1 MHARSSNFL
10 QSWIKEEYIME
21 DMNGIEVKNL
31 EIGERVQGTVT
42 KVEEKQVLVDVQD
55 SKVDGIIPIS
65 ELSSLH
71 IETASD
77 VVSEGDVLELIVT
90 KVEEELLV
98 LSKRKVDAE
107 KAWEDMKDRF
117 EKGDIFEAEVKDV
130 VKGGLVVDLGV
141 RGFVPASLV
150 EDHYVEDFADYKN
163 KTLTFKIVELDQE
176 KNRLILSHRAVV
188 EAEKQEQKK
197 QLLVDIESGSVL
209 EGTVQRIT
217 DFGAFVD
224 IGGVD
229 GLVHISQLSHE
240 HVEKPSDVVTEGQK
254 VTVKVLSVDRDNER
268 ISLSIKETLPG
279 PWNEIAS
286 KAPKGTVLEGV
297 VKRLVSYG
305 AFVEVFPGVEGLVHI
320 SQISH
325 KHIGTPHEV
334 LQENQD
340 VKVKVLDVN
349 EGDQRLSLS
358 IKALEEK
365 EAEVT
370 DYEMPEES
378 TGFQLGE
385 MIGDKLKDLNK
396 SRFDYNPLAGYGGGL
411 LYDKIQKW

>member
-1 MHARSSNFL
+1 MS
-10 QSWIKEEYIME
+10 E
-21 DMNGIEVKNL
+21 DMNQIEVRNF
-31 EIGERVQGTVT
+31 EAGDRVKGQVT
-42 KVEEKQVLVDVQD
+42 KVEEKQVLVNVEG
-55 SKVDGIIPIS
+55 SKLDGIIPIS

-71 IETASD
+71 IEKAED
-77 VVSEGDVLELIVT
+77 AVSVDDELELEVL
-90 KVEEELLV
+90 KVEEEALI

-107 KAWEDMKDRF
+107 KAWDELKAKF
-117 EKGDIFEAEVKDV
+117 ESGEVFEAEVKDV

-150 EDHYVEDFADYKN
+150 ESHFVEDFSDYKG
-163 KTLTFKIVELDQE
+163 KTLTFKIVELEQE

-188 EAEKQEQKK
+188 EEEQGKKK
-197 QLLVDIESGSVL
+197 QDLLDSLQAGQVI

-240 HVEKPSDVVTEGQK
+240 HVEKPSDVVEEGQK
-254 VTVKVLSVDRDNER
+254 VQVKVLSVDRDNER

-279 PWNEIAS
+279 PWADIEE
-286 KAPKGTVLEGV
+286 KAPKGSTLEGTV
-297 VKRLVSYG
+297 RRLVSYG

-334 LQENQD
+334 LNEGQN

-349 EGDQRLSLS
+349 KADQRLSLS
-358 IKALEEK
+358 MKDFEERETN
-365 EAEVT
+365 EAT
-370 DYEMPEES
+370 DYELPEES
-378 TGFQLGE
+378 KGFSLGD
-385 MIGDKLKDLNK
+385 MIGDKLKNLK
-396 SRFDYNPLAGYGGGL
+396 
-411 LYDKIQKW
+411 Q